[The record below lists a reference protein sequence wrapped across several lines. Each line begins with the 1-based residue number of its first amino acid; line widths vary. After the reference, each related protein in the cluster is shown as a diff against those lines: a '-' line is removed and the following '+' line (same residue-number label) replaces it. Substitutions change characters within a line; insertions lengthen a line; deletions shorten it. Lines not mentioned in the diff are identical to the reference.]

1 VTTMTP
7 RQLAILRRYSG
18 WMLADILIHPDRG
31 IAHAKH
37 SRYGCSAFRV
47 EGEEFWM
54 DTTSRGIEMSRW
66 NSAGERRVCEVLG
79 WPRIA
84 RFARAL
90 PAALIAEL
98 RTHREE
104 LTRCTQTRPDFPVR
118 ATAEEQERWEDAVYT
133 PWLVRR
139 RAIEATLNAVPDRA
153 LRDGLTGPPQLF
165 DLKVTQPCP
174 TDARATA
181 IRTGPVTAARFEQDP
196 LL

>member
-7 RQLAILRRYSG
+7 RQLAILRRYGG
-18 WMLADILIHPDRG
+18 WMLADILINPDRG

-37 SRYGCSAFRV
+37 SRYGCSAFLV

-54 DTTSRGIEMSRW
+54 DTTSRGIELSRW
-66 NSAGERRVCEVLG
+66 DSAGERRVREVLG
-79 WPRIA
+79 WPSIA

-98 RTHREE
+98 RAHREE
-104 LTRCTQTRPDFPVR
+104 LARSTLARPVYPVR
-118 ATAEEQERWEDAVYT
+118 ATAEQQKRWEDAEYT

-139 RAIEATLNAVPDRA
+139 RAIEATLDAALDRA
-153 LRDGLTGPPQLF
+153 LLNGVTGQARLF
-165 DLKVTQPCP
+165 DLKVTQSRPAG
-174 TDARATA
+174 ARATA
-181 IRTGPVTAARFEQDP
+181 MRTGPVPAARFEQDP

>member
-1 VTTMTP
+1 
-7 RQLAILRRYSG
+7 
-18 WMLADILIHPDRG
+18 MLTDILINPDRG

-37 SRYGCSAFRV
+37 SRYGCSAFLV

-54 DTTSRGIEMSRW
+54 DTTSRGIELSRW
-66 NSAGERRVCEVLG
+66 DSKGERRVCEVLV

-98 RTHREE
+98 RAHRQE
-104 LTRCTQTRPDFPVR
+104 LTRSTVARPAFPVR
-118 ATAEEQERWEDAVYT
+118 ATAEEQKHWEDAEYT

-139 RAIEATLNAVPDRA
+139 RAIEAALGSALDRA
-153 LRDGLTGPPQLF
+153 VRDGLTGQPRLF
-165 DLKVTQPCP
+165 DLKVTQSRPADP
-174 TDARATA
+174 RATD
-181 IRTGPVTAARFEQDP
+181 IRTGPVPAARFEQVP

>member
-7 RQLAILRRYSG
+7 RQLVILRRYGG
-18 WMLADILIHPDRG
+18 WMLADILINPDRG

-37 SRYGCSAFRV
+37 SRYGCSAFLV

-54 DTTSRGIEMSRW
+54 DTTSRGIELSCW
-66 NSAGERRVCEVLG
+66 DSAGERRVCEVLG

-98 RTHREE
+98 RAHREE
-104 LTRCTQTRPDFPVR
+104 LTRSAVAWPVFPVQ
-118 ATAEEQERWEDAVYT
+118 ATAEEQERWEGAEYT

-139 RAIEATLNAVPDRA
+139 RAIEAALDAALDRA
-153 LRDGLTGPPQLF
+153 LLDGLTGQPRLF
-165 DLKVTQPCP
+165 DLKVTQSRPA
-174 TDARATA
+174 DARATA
-181 IRTGPVTAARFEQDP
+181 KRTGPVAAARIEQDP